1 MSETLAM
8 RLRIR
13 ASRLACLPLLVAS
26 AAAGQ
31 VPSQDAKAARWYK
44 GNTHTHTI
52 NTDGDSSP
60 IDVVRFYREQ
70 GYNFLVLSD
79 HDSLTPVDG
88 LNALFGTAETHATD
102 RTALPFHPFLLIPG
116 EEVTDAFIPEVSAV
130 NPGPRDLGRK
140 EVHLNG
146 LNVKSVVARQKGA
159 SVTDTLQRDVDAI
172 RSASGLPI
180 INHPNFV
187 WSLTAEDLAPLQ
199 GARHLE
205 IWNGHMQTNNLGGGD
220 APSAEAI
227 WDQVL
232 TAGTRMFGVAAD
244 DAHFFKTPPLPAA
257 PSSPGRAWV
266 MVRSDRFTSD
276 ALVAAMERGDF
287 YSSTG
292 VELADY
298 KVGEASVTVRI
309 APQQMSRYRVIFIG
323 RGGRVLKEVT
333 VTPTL
338 PAGATSIAAPRQAE
352 PVTYEWK
359 GEEGYVRVKIIDSN
373 GLQAWTQP
381 VWVRAPSGN

>member
-1 MSETLAM
+1 
-8 RLRIR
+8 
-13 ASRLACLPLLVAS
+13 
-26 AAAGQ
+26 
-31 VPSQDAKAARWYK
+31 
-44 GNTHTHTI
+44 
-52 NTDGDSSP
+52 
-60 IDVVRFYREQ
+60 
-70 GYNFLVLSD
+70 
-79 HDSLTPVDG
+79 
-88 LNALFGTAETHATD
+88 
-102 RTALPFHPFLLIPG
+102 
-116 EEVTDAFIPEVSAV
+116 
-130 NPGPRDLGRK
+130 
-140 EVHLNG
+140 
-146 LNVKSVVARQKGA
+146 
-159 SVTDTLQRDVDAI
+159 
-172 RSASGLPI
+172 
-180 INHPNFV
+180 
-187 WSLTAEDLAPLQ
+187 
-199 GARHLE
+199 
-205 IWNGHMQTNNLGGGD
+205 MQTNNLGGGD

-381 VWVRAPSGN
+381 VRVRAPSGN